1 MNSFISWI
9 GGKKALR
16 EIIVERFPVEYERYI
31 EVFGGAGWVL
41 FYKKPEEFEVYN
53 DYNSNLTNLFHTIK
67 YKPLEFIKE
76 LGWLPL
82 NGREEFD
89 VLKKW
94 LKQYDFSLLYLKGEE
109 ETAKRYM
116 NDLELSEYIELM
128 NKQSSLGDVKRA
140 VIFYKLIHY
149 SYASS
154 CNSYSCQP
162 TDILSICKTIW
173 NVNRRL
179 NENGSID
186 KKGKLD
192 DCAGK
197 GVIIENKDF
206 QALICHYDRNNAFF
220 YCDSPYYK
228 TESYYDVAFGEKDHY
243 RLRDTLKQIQGKFM
257 VSYNDCEFI
266 REIYSDYYIEAIERT
281 NNISQRYNP
290 GNMFK
295 EVIITN
301 YDLSE
306 IQKHKPRQIM
316 LDV

>member
-94 LKQYDFSLLYLKGEE
+94 LKQYDFSLPYLKGEE

-116 NDLELSEYIELM
+116 NDLELGEYIELM

-140 VIFYKLIHY
+140 VIFYKLIRY

-154 CNSYSCQP
+154 CDSYSCQP

-179 NENGSID
+179 NENGSIN

-220 YCDSPYYK
+220 YCDPPYYK
-228 TESYYDVAFGEKDHY
+228 TESYYDVAFEEKDHY